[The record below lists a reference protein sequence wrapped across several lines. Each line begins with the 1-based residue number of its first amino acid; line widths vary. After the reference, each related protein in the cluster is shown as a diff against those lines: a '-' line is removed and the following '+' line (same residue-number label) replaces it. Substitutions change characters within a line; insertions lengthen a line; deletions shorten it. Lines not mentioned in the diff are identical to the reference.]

1 MQFDWKELLIGI
13 GFILETGVVGVL
25 WQMYREYQKNEARK
39 AEERANQD
47 KAMRD
52 AMCSILRT
60 DIFRICLK
68 AESRGYIPLYDVE
81 NLSKMLPCY
90 KALGGN
96 GTAERLCEQA
106 LNLPH
111 TDKE

>member
-1 MQFDWKELLIGI
+1 MNFDWKDIAIAI
-13 GFILETGVVGVL
+13 GFVLETGVVGVL
-25 WQMYREYQKNEARK
+25 WRMYKGYQANETKK
-39 AEERANQD
+39 AQERAAQD

-52 AMCSILRT
+52 AMCSILRS

-68 AESRGYIPLYDVE
+68 AERNGYIPLYDVE
-81 NLSKMLPCY
+81 NLSTMLPCY

-106 LNLPH
+106 LSLPH
-111 TDKE
+111 EKE